1 MLSDLEKITRRNKM
15 IWNNEMECADRQQMH
30 EIQSRR
36 LTAMIQRIYENV
48 PFYRKKLKE
57 AGIEPGDI
65 RSVDQLSDL
74 PFTTKNDLRDNYPF
88 GLFTV
93 PQSDVVRIHASS
105 GTTGKPTVVGYTQQD
120 LETWA
125 EVVARSLTMA
135 GIHSGDTIQIAYGYG
150 PFTGGLG
157 LHYGAEKVGATV
169 IPISTG
175 NTKKQLQFMTDFQAT
190 ILACTPSYAAHL
202 GESIRKE
209 GIAPEEIRLRIGILG
224 AEPWTNEMRK
234 EIEQLLRIKAF
245 DIYGLSEVIGPGV
258 SMECECQCGNHV
270 FEDHFIPEIIHPE
283 TLEVLPDG
291 EIGELVFTPVS
302 KVAMPLLRY
311 RTRDLTRLHRE
322 KCDCGRTLVRM
333 EKCLGRTDDM
343 LIIRGVNVFP
353 SQIESVLMEMTE
365 TTPHYQLI
373 IRRENNLDTLEV
385 LVEIDERNWSDS
397 IRELEGIRHRI
408 DNNIKSMLGISAKVR
423 LVEPNSI
430 ERSEGKA
437 KRVIDHRHC

>member
-1 MLSDLEKITRRNKM
+1 MHRNKM
-15 IWNNEMECADRQQMH
+15 IWNPARECAEREQMH
-30 EIQSRR
+30 ALQSRQ
-36 LTAMIQRIYENV
+36 LSAMIQRMYDHV
-48 PFYRKKLKE
+48 PFYRAQMKKR
-57 AGIEPGDI
+57 GIEPGDI
-65 RSVDQLSDL
+65 RSVDQLKTL
-74 PFTTKNDLRDNYPF
+74 PFTTKTDLRENYPF

-93 PQSDVVRIHASS
+93 PQNDVVRIHASS

-120 LETWA
+120 IDIWA

-135 GIHSGDTIQIAYGYG
+135 GIPCGDTIQIAYGYG

-169 IPISTG
+169 IPISSG
-175 NTKKQLQFMTDFQAT
+175 NTRKQLQFMTDFNAT

-202 GESIRKE
+202 GESILKE
-209 GIAPEEIRLRIGILG
+209 GISPEDVKLRAGVFG
-224 AEPWTNEMRK
+224 AEPWSNELRR
-234 EIEQLLRIKAF
+234 EIEKLLHIKAY

-291 EIGELVFTPVS
+291 EMGELVFTTVS
-302 KVAMPLLRY
+302 KEAMPLLRY

-353 SQIESVLMEMTE
+353 SQVESVLMEMSE
-365 TTPHYQLI
+365 TSPHYQLI

-385 LVEIDERNWSDS
+385 LVEIDEKNWSDS
-397 IRELEGIRHRI
+397 IRELEGIRRRI
-408 DNNIKSMLGISAKVR
+408 EHNIKSMLGISAVIR

-437 KRVIDHRHC
+437 KRIIDHRK

>member
-1 MLSDLEKITRRNKM
+1 
-15 IWNNEMECADRQQMH
+15 MECADRQQMH
-30 EIQSRR
+30 EIQSKR
-36 LTAMIQRIYENV
+36 LTAMIQRIYDHV
-48 PFYRKKLKE
+48 PFYRNKLKE

-65 RSVDQLSDL
+65 RSVDQLKDL
-74 PFTTKNDLRDNYPF
+74 PFTTKGDLRDNYPF

-93 PQSDVVRIHASS
+93 PQSEVVRIHASS

-120 LETWA
+120 LEIWA

-175 NTKKQLQFMTDFQAT
+175 NTKKQLQFMTDFGAT
-190 ILACTPSYAAHL
+190 VLACTPSYAAHL
-202 GESIRKE
+202 GESILKE
-209 GIAPEEIRLRIGILG
+209 GIDPSEIKLHTGVFG

-270 FEDHFIPEIIHPE
+270 HEDHFIPEIIHPE

-291 EIGELVFTPVS
+291 ELGELVFTPVS

-353 SQIESVLMEMTE
+353 SQIESVLMEMSE

-385 LVEIDERNWSDS
+385 LVEIDEKNWSDS

-408 DNNIKSMLGISAKVR
+408 DHNIKSTLGISAKVR
-423 LVEPNSI
+423 LVEPHSI

-437 KRVIDHRHC
+437 KRVIDHRLLH